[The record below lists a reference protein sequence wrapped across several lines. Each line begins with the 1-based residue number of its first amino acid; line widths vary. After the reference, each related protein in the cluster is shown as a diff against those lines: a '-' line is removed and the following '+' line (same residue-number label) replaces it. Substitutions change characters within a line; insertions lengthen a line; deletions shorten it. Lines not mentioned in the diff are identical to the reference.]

1 MWFVIS
7 QYDDNGE
14 YEILFSG
21 PELDARN
28 YFNSIL
34 ANERNSTITDVRN
47 VTESQYEIWI
57 EKHYQKNFD
66 PGCAYT
72 VKLTSKIPENRK
84 H

>member
-14 YEILFSG
+14 YEILFTG
-21 PELDARN
+21 PELDVRKF
-28 YFNSIL
+28 FNTLL
-34 ANERNSTITDVRN
+34 ANERNLTISDVRN
-47 VTESQYEIWI
+47 VTESQFEIWT
-57 EKHYQKNFD
+57 ENHYQNNFE

-72 VKLTSKIPENRK
+72 VKITSNIPENRK

>member
-14 YEILFSG
+14 YEILFTG

-34 ANERNSTITDVRN
+34 ANEGNLTITDVRN
-47 VTESQYEIWI
+47 VTESQYEIWTAN
-57 EKHYQKNFD
+57 HYQNNFE
-66 PGCAYT
+66 PGCAYKI
-72 VKLTSKIPENRK
+72 KLISNIPENRK